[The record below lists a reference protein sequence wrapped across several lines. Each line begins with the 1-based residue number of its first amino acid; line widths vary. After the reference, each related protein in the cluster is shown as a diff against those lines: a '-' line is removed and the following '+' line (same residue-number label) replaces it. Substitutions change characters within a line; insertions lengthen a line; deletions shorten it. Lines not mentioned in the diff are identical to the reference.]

1 MWRRVVDKALGPLV
15 ELLYSKPERA
25 ALRFFR
31 DRNPGNS
38 DAWCSLVG
46 VEQDK
51 FVVTIFYGSCEP
63 PRYAF
68 IAVSKDRRRIEEL
81 IDDSPYRP
89 RGWR

>member
-15 ELLYSKPERA
+15 DLLYSKPERA

-31 DRNPGNS
+31 EKNPENN

-46 VEQDK
+46 VEPDK

-63 PRYAF
+63 PRYLF
-68 IAVSKDRRRIEEL
+68 ISVPKDRGLAEEL
-81 IDDSPYRP
+81 IDDSAYRP